1 MASRRPKAERLELAP
16 AVTRI
21 SDKLH
26 QRKHAVRFPVWV
38 GLIFEAIGIALG
50 FALLE
55 VGLDQ
60 RSSGLVIF
68 SSVVLT
74 VTLQPPIKVA
84 VGYVVGVSYSYFFVF
99 GIEPRFKMRYGTYLA
114 AEPWRRVLLHLA
126 GTVGSPLAFWWA
138 AVRAEEVLPDASATC
153 RVLFLVL
160 VAIQVATF
168 LLGLAGVSRLGPIGA
183 VRHTSGG
190 GAAYELR
197 QSLLP

>member
-26 QRKHAVRFPVWV
+26 QRKHALRIPVWV
-38 GLIFEAIGIALG
+38 GSTFEAIGIALG

-55 VGLDQ
+55 IGLDR
-60 RSSGLVIF
+60 RSSGLVIA

-74 VTLQPPIKVA
+74 MTLQPVIKVA

-138 AVRAEEVLPDASATC
+138 AARAEEVLPDASATC
-153 RVLFLVL
+153 SVLFLLL

-168 LLGLAGVSRLGPIGA
+168 LLGLAGLSRLGPLGA

-190 GAAYELR
+190 GAAFELR

>member
-1 MASRRPKAERLELAP
+1 MASRHPKAERLALAP
-16 AVTRI
+16 AVTRV

-26 QRKHAVRFPVWV
+26 QRKHSVRFPVWV
-38 GLIFEAIGIALG
+38 GLTFEAIGIALG

-60 RSSGLVIF
+60 RSSGLVLA

-74 VTLQPPIKVA
+74 ATLQPPIKIA
-84 VGYVVGVSYSYFFVF
+84 VGYVVGVRYSYFFLF
-99 GIEPRFKMRYGTYLA
+99 GIEPRFKMRYGTYLT

-138 AVRAEEVLPDASATC
+138 AARAAEALPGASATC
-153 RVLFLVL
+153 KVLFLLL

-168 LLGLAGVSRLGPIGA
+168 LLGLAGVSRLGPLGA

-197 QSLLP
+197 QSLSP